1 MYMKI
6 VIIRTHPS
14 IIDTNSYNVQE
25 IGLARAYV
33 SLGHTVDIVMYG
45 GWTNTRKEKVEDGIN
60 IIFMRSIGILKNGI
74 FPGIKRLATK
84 YDLIQTHEYDQITSW
99 LLYTDRKLKSKVIL
113 YHGPYYSSFNKGY
126 NLRCKIADKIMLKI
140 RNNPYVR
147 CYTKSEAAKEFLES
161 KGYVNVTAVGV
172 GLDTSIWERNKDI
185 EIHSTSKGQV
195 GHLFTYTYVGKI
207 EPRRNSLF
215 LMKLM
220 DRLLSA
226 HNDIRCM
233 VVGDGDI
240 DYLNQCMSVV
250 RKHIDSGRLIYRNKV
265 NQTEIASV
273 YEESDCML
281 FPSIYEIFGMVLM
294 EAMYFTVPVITS
306 DNGGA
311 DMLYRDGENGLVI
324 DSNRNGG
331 FKLEEWM
338 DAAERIYS
346 DSNLRD
352 SIRMKLSY
360 DRYKLGW
367 EVVAKGIIG
376 V

>member
-1 MYMKI
+1 MHMKI

-14 IIDTNSYNVQE
+14 IIDINSYNVQE

-126 NLRCKIADKIMLKI
+126 NLRCKIADKTMLKI

-172 GLDTSIWERNKDI
+172 GLDTSVWERDKDI

-233 VVGDGDI
+233 VVGDGDS

-311 DMLYRDGENGLVI
+311 DMLYRNGENGLVI

>member
-1 MYMKI
+1 MKI
-6 VIIRTHPS
+6 LIVRTHAS
-14 IIDTNSYNVQE
+14 HLDINSYNVQE

-45 GWTNTRKEKVEDGIN
+45 GWTKNRKEIVEDGIN

-172 GLDTSIWERNKDI
+172 GLDTSIWERDKDI

-346 DSNLRD
+346 DSNLRE

>member
-14 IIDTNSYNVQE
+14 IIDINSYNVQE

-126 NLRCKIADKIMLKI
+126 NLRCKIADKTMLKI

-172 GLDTSIWERNKDI
+172 GLDTSIWERDKDI

-233 VVGDGDI
+233 VVGDGDS

-311 DMLYRDGENGLVI
+311 DMLYRNGENGLVI

>member
-1 MYMKI
+1 MHMKI

-14 IIDTNSYNVQE
+14 IIDINSYNVQE

-45 GWTNTRKEKVEDGIN
+45 GWTKTRKEKVEDGIN

-126 NLRCKIADKIMLKI
+126 NLRCKITDKIMLKI

-172 GLDTSIWERNKDI
+172 GLDTSIWERDKDI

-233 VVGDGDI
+233 VVGDGDS
-240 DYLNQCMSVV
+240 DYLSQCMSVV

>member
-1 MYMKI
+1 MKI
-6 VIIRTHPS
+6 LIVRTHAS
-14 IIDTNSYNVQE
+14 YFDINSYNVQE
-25 IGLARAYV
+25 IGLAKAYKAM
-33 SLGHTVDIVMYG
+33 GHTVDIVFWSG
-45 GWTNTRKEKVEDGIN
+45 RASTRIVPLEEGIN
-60 IIFMRSIGILKNGI
+60 IIYMKAYKVIKNGI
-74 FPGIKRLATK
+74 FPGIRKLASQ

-126 NLRCKIADKIMLKI
+126 NIRCRIADKIMLRLKD
-140 RNNPYVR
+140 NPYVR

-161 KGYVNVTAVGV
+161 KGFVNVKAVGV
-172 GLDTSIWERNKDI
+172 GLDTSVWEGVNRT
-185 EIHSTSKGQV
+185 EIHSDREGMS
-195 GHLFTYTYVGKI
+195 GHPFTYTYVGKI

-220 DRLLSA
+220 DRLLSV
-226 HNDIRCM
+226 HDDVRCM
-233 VVGDGDI
+233 IVGDGDS
-240 DYLNQCMSVV
+240 DYLSQCMDIVQ
-250 RKHIDSGRLIYRNKV
+250 KHIHSGRLIYRNKV

-273 YEESDCML
+273 YEQSDCML

-311 DMLYRDGENGLVI
+311 DMIYRDGENGLVI
-324 DSNRNGG
+324 DSNRSGE
-331 FKLEEWM
+331 FRLEEWM

-346 DSNLRD
+346 DSNLRE
-352 SIRMKLSY
+352 SIRRTLSY
-360 DRYKLGW
+360 DRHKLGW
-367 EVVAKGIIG
+367 EEVAKGIIG

>member
-1 MYMKI
+1 MKI
-6 VIIRTHPS
+6 LIVRTHAS
-14 IIDTNSYNVQE
+14 YLDINSYNVQE

-45 GWTNTRKEKVEDGIN
+45 GWTKTRKEKVEDGIN

-172 GLDTSIWERNKDI
+172 GLDTSIWERDKDI

-265 NQTEIASV
+265 NQT
-273 YEESDCML
+273 
-281 FPSIYEIFGMVLM
+281 
-294 EAMYFTVPVITS
+294 
-306 DNGGA
+306 
-311 DMLYRDGENGLVI
+311 
-324 DSNRNGG
+324 
-331 FKLEEWM
+331 
-338 DAAERIYS
+338 
-346 DSNLRD
+346 
-352 SIRMKLSY
+352 
-360 DRYKLGW
+360 
-367 EVVAKGIIG
+367 
-376 V
+376 

>member
-1 MYMKI
+1 MKI
-6 VIIRTHPS
+6 LIVRTHAS
-14 IIDTNSYNVQE
+14 YLDINSYNVQE
-25 IGLARAYV
+25 IGLAKAYKAM
-33 SLGHTVDIVMYG
+33 GHTVDIVFWG
-45 GWTNTRKEKVEDGIN
+45 GRASTRIVPLEEGIS
-60 IIFMRSIGILKNGI
+60 IIYMKAFKIIKNGI
-74 FPGIKRLATK
+74 FPGIRKLAAK

-99 LLYTDRKLKSKVIL
+99 FLYTDRKLKSKVIL

-172 GLDTSIWERNKDI
+172 GLDTSIWERDKDI

-233 VVGDGDI
+233 VVGDGDS
-240 DYLNQCMSVV
+240 DYLNQCMSIV

-346 DSNLRD
+346 DSNLRE